1 MQNIIDDD
9 IEYTI
14 AEDIMTN
21 HIHMLPRTSS
31 IKQIIDCM
39 NENDISAV
47 FFYDES
53 QNKYFIITHT
63 DILTLLGSNF
73 KNISNLDK
81 ILASDIMKGP
91 VKMVEYDSPIDS
103 VIRFF
108 KINNYKRTLVS
119 RNGKAVGVISLSDI
133 REWMFK
139 YFKSGKPQILLF
151 IDNQSGI
158 LLGKHIFSENVD
170 DNIDS
175 ELIELFGGAI
185 TSIKHI
191 TNEVLG
197 KYNEIKNFVGDK
209 HAVIFEELLEITG
222 ILVCSERSIE
232 LHQKLHKATYEFYVK
247 NQDRIKSKGLKSE
260 INIESIAQIFN

>member
-1 MQNIIDDD
+1 MQNIIDND

-14 AEDIMTN
+14 AEDIMTK
-21 HIHMLPRTSS
+21 HVHMLPVTSS
-31 IKQIIDCM
+31 IQQVVDCM

-47 FFYDES
+47 FFYNEEK
-53 QNKYFIITHT
+53 NKYFIITHT
-63 DILTLLGSNF
+63 DILHLLGKSSKNF
-73 KNISNLDK
+73 SNLKK
-81 ILASDIMKGP
+81 IIASDIMKGP
-91 VKMVEYDSPIDS
+91 VKMVEFDSSIDS

-108 KINNYKRTLVS
+108 KIHKYKRTLVS
-119 RNGKAVGVISLSDI
+119 KNGKAIGVISLSDI

-139 YFKSGKPQILLF
+139 YFKAGKPQILLF
-151 IDNQSGI
+151 IDNESGI
-158 LLGKHIFSENVD
+158 LIGKHVFQENID
-170 DNIDS
+170 ENIDS

-209 HAVIFEELLEITG
+209 HAIIFEELLEITG
-222 ILVCSERSIE
+222 ILVCSEKSIE

-260 INIESIAQIFN
+260 INISKIAENFN